1 MRGHKG
7 AREVTMV
14 NIDKGWIGLGQVG
27 WGWVGLGQAEYL
39 LLYYF
44 TISGGMRGYKRARG
58 VI

>member
-1 MRGHKG
+1 MPHTWGGGGDAKG
-7 AREVTMV
+7 ESM
-14 NIDKGWIGLGQVG
+14 LHG